1 MNLFIIE
8 SDALNSRNKY
18 KNYLA
23 KNTRMRNEQG
33 NTIISS
39 ANESCNIQES
49 SLSISGIDS
58 IGAGKI
64 KYNK

>member
-1 MNLFIIE
+1 
-8 SDALNSRNKY
+8 
-18 KNYLA
+18 
-23 KNTRMRNEQG
+23 MRNEQG
-33 NTIISS
+33 NTIMSS

-49 SLSISGIDS
+49 SLSLSGIDS